1 MHCTS
6 CDQDVRAIV
15 TLDPGRG
22 KLWQCPSPSC
32 GAVIGP
38 YEEPGIVTGPD
49 GDEID
54 LATVQ
59 PMASAPALPVVPPI
73 KAGAYAGTSTA
84 GPSSSRSPAPV
95 VPQQAPTADEIEQ
108 MAIDR
113 LAAVEAQLTQLLP
126 ERDKLQAMLSA
137 LAPASQERAT
147 G

>member
-15 TLDPGRG
+15 TLDPERG

-49 GDEID
+49 GDKVD

-59 PMASAPALPVVPPI
+59 PMVSAPAANPRMSAEEIAEALSPVPLAI
-73 KAGAYAGTSTA
+73 A
-84 GPSSSRSPAPV
+84 
-95 VPQQAPTADEIEQ
+95 PQQAPTADEIEQ

-113 LAAVEAQLTQLLP
+113 LAAVEAQLAQLLP
-126 ERDKLQAMLSA
+126 ERDKLQTMLNA
-137 LAPASQERAT
+137 LAPASGKREAS
-147 G
+147 